1 MGDNVQ
7 EKYNQIMTITLQ
19 KLETPL
25 RNSEAVLDRIAAL
38 LEVNLPQKK
47 KPPATA
53 AQAQQIMIRLTQAEN
68 LSNALLFLEGA
79 LQQLN
84 YEPPIPLW
92 SPAQNLP
99 DPGVTQTIRSRADL
113 DALLDAISLSGVGA
127 PGQAAGMLYGQPAAV
142 PAPAA
147 AVGPPAA
154 AAAGRPAQ
162 AARPVTYSD
171 FEIDDP
177 RKRDGPTG
185 FSISDSTPKPAPDL
199 SGYIIN
205 RPTTTTSTSTTPT
218 TPGSPQAVSPTPAAA
233 LAPPPAA
240 AAPKPSGDP
249 DSLENVSTDDLM
261 KRVPKWTKGPPC
273 SSEEIDE
280 YKAFMVAKY
289 EAEQKVNAE
298 ILRRKKLGIS

>member
-1 MGDNVQ
+1 MQ

-127 PGQAAGMLYGQPAAV
+127 PGQAAGMLYGQPAVAPVV

-147 AVGPPAA
+147 AAPPAA
-154 AAAGRPAQ
+154 VAGRPTQ

-199 SGYIIN
+199 SGYIIK
-205 RPTTTTSTSTTPT
+205 RPTTTTTTTTTTTPA
-218 TPGSPQAVSPTPAAA
+218 PQAVSPTPVVPAA
-233 LAPPPAA
+233 LAPSPAA